1 MIFSLLQKMN
11 NLFVSLMAL
20 LNSFYYLYSM
30 IKPQLLLQYKRKNLY
45 RNGVVFLLLLILSSC
60 FTQRKQVGDFNN
72 SLIRMDTSIQAKSLV
87 LDSLIQPYKIK
98 MESEMDVVI
107 GESAVPLSKAQP
119 ECTMGNFMADAQ
131 LVIAQKYNSK
141 VSISVMNYGGM
152 RIPYLSPGPI
162 KKGDVYSM
170 MPFDN
175 KLAIVQV
182 PGSVLKQF
190 CNHIAKWKGWPISG
204 ISFQIKNGEAT
215 EIRVNGETVNDQLI
229 YWVAVSDYIANGG
242 DECSFLI
249 PCKKE
254 VKNIFVRDMLIE
266 YIEDLQLRG
275 ERLHPRIEN
284 RITYAE

>member
-1 MIFSLLQKMN
+1 MNQLPLLQQNKSK
-11 NLFVSLMAL
+11 F
-20 LNSFYYLYSM
+20 LY
-30 IKPQLLLQYKRKNLY
+30 P
-45 RNGVVFLLLLILSSC
+45 NGIVFLLLLLLSSC
-60 FTQRKQVGDFNN
+60 FTHRKQLSNFDN
-72 SLIRMDTSIQAKSLV
+72 SLIRIDTSIHGGSAL

-98 MESEMDVVI
+98 MEAEMDVVI
-107 GESAVPLSKAQP
+107 GESAVPLTKAQP

-131 LVIAQKYNSK
+131 LVIAQKYNPK

-204 ISFQIKNGEAT
+204 IRFQIKDNQAT
-215 EIRVNGETVNDQLI
+215 DILVNGEEVNDQLI

-249 PCKKE
+249 SCKKE
-254 VKNIFVRDMLIE
+254 VKNVFVRDMLIE
-266 YIEDLQLRG
+266 YIEDLQLKG
-275 ERLHPRIEN
+275 EHLHPKLEK